1 MKRYVLRAESGMT
14 LLELSFVLWLS
25 PLLLLAILTLTP
37 LVRPPEVNR
46 MNEELFFHTVER
58 LMWRSTMCERVGDEI
73 RGMDVN
79 PGETSEKWRLVRV
92 QDQLRLKKEQ
102 GGELTYA
109 RDVKHYV
116 VTGDA
121 EVLSIQLN
129 DSRRSFR
136 CIRKDSS

>member
-1 MKRYVLRAESGMT
+1 
-14 LLELSFVLWLS
+14 
-25 PLLLLAILTLTP
+25 
-37 LVRPPEVNR
+37 

-79 PGETSEKWRLVRV
+79 PGETAEKWRLVRV

-109 RDVKHYV
+109 RDVKHYM
-116 VTGDA
+116 VTGNA
-121 EVLSIQLN
+121 EIISIQLN
-129 DSRRSFR
+129 DNRRSFR
-136 CIRKDSS
+136 CVKKDSS

>member
-1 MKRYVLRAESGMT
+1 
-14 LLELSFVLWLS
+14 
-25 PLLLLAILTLTP
+25 
-37 LVRPPEVNR
+37 

-79 PGETSEKWRLVRV
+79 PVEAAEKWRLVRV

-109 RDVKHYV
+109 RDVKHYT

-121 EVLSIQLN
+121 EILSIQLN

-136 CIRKDSS
+136 CVRKDSS

>member
-1 MKRYVLRAESGMT
+1 
-14 LLELSFVLWLS
+14 
-25 PLLLLAILTLTP
+25 
-37 LVRPPEVNR
+37 

-79 PGETSEKWRLVRV
+79 PGETAEKWRLVRV

-109 RDVKHYV
+109 RDVKQYT
-116 VTGDA
+116 VTDHA
-121 EVLSIQLN
+121 EIISIQLN

-136 CIRKDSS
+136 CVRKDSS

>member
-1 MKRYVLRAESGMT
+1 MT
-14 LLELSFVLWLS
+14 LLELSFVLWIS

-37 LVRPPEVNR
+37 LVHPPEVNR

-79 PGETSEKWRLVRV
+79 PGETAEKWRLVRV

-109 RDVKHYV
+109 RDVKHYT
-116 VTGDA
+116 VTSTA
-121 EVLSIQLN
+121 EILSIQLN
-129 DSRRSFR
+129 DSKRSFR
-136 CIRKDSS
+136 CVKTDSS

>member
-1 MKRYVLRAESGMT
+1 
-14 LLELSFVLWLS
+14 
-25 PLLLLAILTLTP
+25 
-37 LVRPPEVNR
+37 

-79 PGETSEKWRLVRV
+79 PGETAEKWRLVRV

-109 RDVKHYV
+109 REVKHYT

-121 EVLSIQLN
+121 EILSIQLN

-136 CIRKDSS
+136 CVRKDSS

>member
-1 MKRYVLRAESGMT
+1 
-14 LLELSFVLWLS
+14 
-25 PLLLLAILTLTP
+25 
-37 LVRPPEVNR
+37 

-79 PGETSEKWRLVRV
+79 PGEMAEKWRLVRV

-109 RDVKHYV
+109 RDVKHYT

-121 EVLSIQLN
+121 EILSIQLN

-136 CIRKDSS
+136 CVRKDSS

>member
-1 MKRYVLRAESGMT
+1 
-14 LLELSFVLWLS
+14 
-25 PLLLLAILTLTP
+25 
-37 LVRPPEVNR
+37 
-46 MNEELFFHTVER
+46 MNEELFFHTGER

-79 PGETSEKWRLVRV
+79 PGETAEKWRLVRV

-109 RDVKHYV
+109 RDVKQYT

-121 EVLSIQLN
+121 EILSIQLN

-136 CIRKDSS
+136 CVRKDSS

>member
-1 MKRYVLRAESGMT
+1 
-14 LLELSFVLWLS
+14 
-25 PLLLLAILTLTP
+25 
-37 LVRPPEVNR
+37 

-58 LMWRSTMCERVGDEI
+58 LMWRSTMCERLGDEI
-73 RGMDVN
+73 RGMDVD
-79 PGETSEKWRLVRV
+79 PGETAEKWRLVRV

-109 RDVKHYV
+109 RDVKQYT

-121 EVLSIQLN
+121 EILSIQLN

-136 CIRKDSS
+136 CVRKDSS

>member
-1 MKRYVLRAESGMT
+1 
-14 LLELSFVLWLS
+14 
-25 PLLLLAILTLTP
+25 
-37 LVRPPEVNR
+37 

-79 PGETSEKWRLVRV
+79 PGETAEKWRLVRV

-102 GGELTYA
+102 GGELIYA
-109 RDVKHYV
+109 RDVKQYT

-121 EVLSIQLN
+121 EILSIQLN

-136 CIRKDSS
+136 CVRKDSS

>member
-1 MKRYVLRAESGMT
+1 
-14 LLELSFVLWLS
+14 
-25 PLLLLAILTLTP
+25 
-37 LVRPPEVNR
+37 

-79 PGETSEKWRLVRV
+79 PGESAEKWRLVRV

-109 RDVKHYV
+109 RDVKHYM
-116 VTGDA
+116 VTGNA
-121 EVLSIQLN
+121 EIISIQLN
-129 DSRRSFR
+129 DNRRSFR
-136 CIRKDSS
+136 CVKKDSS

>member
-1 MKRYVLRAESGMT
+1 
-14 LLELSFVLWLS
+14 
-25 PLLLLAILTLTP
+25 
-37 LVRPPEVNR
+37 
-46 MNEELFFHTVER
+46 MNEKLFFHTVER

-73 RGMDVN
+73 HGMDVN
-79 PGETSEKWRLVRV
+79 PGETAEKWRLVRV

-109 RDVKHYV
+109 RDVKHYT

-121 EVLSIQLN
+121 EILSIQLN

-136 CIRKDSS
+136 CVRKDSS

>member
-1 MKRYVLRAESGMT
+1 
-14 LLELSFVLWLS
+14 
-25 PLLLLAILTLTP
+25 
-37 LVRPPEVNR
+37 

-79 PGETSEKWRLVRV
+79 PGETAEKWRLVRV

-109 RDVKHYV
+109 RDVKHYT
-116 VTGDA
+116 VTSTS
-121 EVLSIQLN
+121 EILSIQLN
-129 DSRRSFR
+129 DSKRSFR
-136 CIRKDSS
+136 CVKTDSS

>member
-1 MKRYVLRAESGMT
+1 
-14 LLELSFVLWLS
+14 
-25 PLLLLAILTLTP
+25 
-37 LVRPPEVNR
+37 

-79 PGETSEKWRLVRV
+79 PGETAEKWRLVRV

-109 RDVKHYV
+109 RDVKHYM

-121 EVLSIQLN
+121 EIISIQLN
-129 DSRRSFR
+129 DNRRSFR
-136 CIRKDSS
+136 CVKKDSS

>member
-1 MKRYVLRAESGMT
+1 
-14 LLELSFVLWLS
+14 
-25 PLLLLAILTLTP
+25 
-37 LVRPPEVNR
+37 

-58 LMWRSTMCERVGDEI
+58 LMWRSTMCERLGDEI

-79 PGETSEKWRLVRV
+79 PGETAEKWRLVRV

-109 RDVKHYV
+109 LNVKQYI

-121 EVLSIQLN
+121 EILSIQLN

-136 CIRKDSS
+136 CVRKDSS

>member
-1 MKRYVLRAESGMT
+1 
-14 LLELSFVLWLS
+14 
-25 PLLLLAILTLTP
+25 
-37 LVRPPEVNR
+37 

-79 PGETSEKWRLVRV
+79 PGETAEKWRLVRV

-109 RDVKHYV
+109 SDVKHYT

-121 EVLSIQLN
+121 EILSIQLN

-136 CIRKDSS
+136 CVRKDSS

>member
-1 MKRYVLRAESGMT
+1 
-14 LLELSFVLWLS
+14 
-25 PLLLLAILTLTP
+25 
-37 LVRPPEVNR
+37 

-79 PGETSEKWRLVRV
+79 PGETAEKWRLVRV

-109 RDVKHYV
+109 RDVKHYT

-121 EVLSIQLN
+121 KILSIQLN

-136 CIRKDSS
+136 CVRKDSS

>member
-1 MKRYVLRAESGMT
+1 
-14 LLELSFVLWLS
+14 
-25 PLLLLAILTLTP
+25 
-37 LVRPPEVNR
+37 

-73 RGMDVN
+73 RGIDVN
-79 PGETSEKWRLVRV
+79 PGETAEKWRLVRV

-109 RDVKHYV
+109 RDVKHYT

-121 EVLSIQLN
+121 EILSIQLN

-136 CIRKDSS
+136 CVRKDSS

>member
-1 MKRYVLRAESGMT
+1 
-14 LLELSFVLWLS
+14 
-25 PLLLLAILTLTP
+25 
-37 LVRPPEVNR
+37 

-79 PGETSEKWRLVRV
+79 PGETAEKWLLVRV

-109 RDVKHYV
+109 RDVKHYT
-116 VTGDA
+116 VTSTA
-121 EVLSIQLN
+121 EILSIQLN
-129 DSRRSFR
+129 DSKRSFR
-136 CIRKDSS
+136 CVKTDSS